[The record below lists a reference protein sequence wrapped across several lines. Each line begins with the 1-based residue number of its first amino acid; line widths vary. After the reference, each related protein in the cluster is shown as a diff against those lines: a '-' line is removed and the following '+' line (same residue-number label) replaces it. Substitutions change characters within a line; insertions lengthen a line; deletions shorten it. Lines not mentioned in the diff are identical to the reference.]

1 MNRSRLDRLSRDL
14 AALAP
19 SPGCPICGG
28 PLDGHEP
35 VILCP
40 LAFSG
45 ALRPLLPTCPDCGLL
60 IYDRGRA
67 KLRDARWAGP
77 AQRVMVLDRR
87 DDPPDAA

>member
-35 VILCP
+35 VILVD
-40 LAFSG
+40 G
-45 ALRPLLPTCPDCGLL
+45 DRRPLLPTCPECGLL
-60 IYDRGRA
+60 IDDRGRA